1 MRRATTLHNQ
11 EGTRTMNNSTFKNS
25 AIAAVAAL
33 SIAGFATVA
42 STQTASAG
50 NNFWNGVAAGAVGTL
65 VVGGII
71 HNSHRNHNHGHTSN
85 WNAHVDWC
93 YDHRPRYRQSDNT
106 YRRNGQN
113 RRICDSPYSY

>member
-1 MRRATTLHNQ
+1 
-11 EGTRTMNNSTFKNS
+11 MNISTFKNT
-25 AIAAVAAL
+25 AIATVAAL

-71 HNSHRNHNHGHTSN
+71 HNSHRNRGYSHSHNVN

-106 YRRNGQN
+106 FRRNGQG
-113 RRICDSPYSY
+113 RRECYSPYYN

>member
-1 MRRATTLHNQ
+1 
-11 EGTRTMNNSTFKNS
+11 MNINTFKKS
-25 AIAAVAAL
+25 AIATVAAL
-33 SIAGFATVA
+33 SIAGFATAA

-71 HNSHRNHNHGHTSN
+71 HNSHRNNGHSHGHNVN
-85 WNAHVDWC
+85 WNAHTHWC

-106 YRRNGQN
+106 FRRNGQN
-113 RRICDSPYSY
+113 RRTCYSPFYN